1 MGSRQI
7 LNKKAIVG
15 ILFIIVTIMTGCST
29 ASKGD
34 DNITYGSVG
43 NEETSIKP
51 DADYPL
57 LVEFAHWAGEDSKK
71 GEYTVDLKEG
81 AEFSVNQRICDL
93 VVIVDK
99 VSDEKITLKCHYSD
113 NEKKI
118 MTVKLKKGESKSL
131 ETPTM
136 DSGGR
141 VIFTYK
147 N

>member
-1 MGSRQI
+1 M
-7 LNKKAIVG
+7 NKKAIVG

-29 ASKGD
+29 DSKGD

-118 MTVKLKKGESKSL
+118 MTVKLKKGESKTL

>member
-1 MGSRQI
+1 M
-7 LNKKAIVG
+7 NKKAIVG

-29 ASKGD
+29 DSKGD
-34 DNITYGSVG
+34 DNITYCSVG

-118 MTVKLKKGESKSL
+118 MTVKLKKGESKTL

>member
-1 MGSRQI
+1 M
-7 LNKKAIVG
+7 NKKAIVG